1 MSCYTTVLMSVYNG
15 EKYLRDAI
23 DSILAQS
30 YRDFEFVIYDDCS
43 TDGTASI
50 IQSYS
55 DPRIIYRRNSVNQ
68 GLTRNLADG
77 LLRSKSRYIVRM
89 DADDIAYP
97 HRLQTQ
103 VMWMDEH
110 PEISIAG
117 SSVSYFCSKPGD
129 GGISTQPQDDAEIKA
144 KLFINF
150 TLMHPSIIIRREDL
164 ITHQLNYNPDYRY
177 SQDHALYL
185 DCIRYGLKFANIS
198 EPLLHM
204 RSHAESISKDK
215 HTVQQEC
222 SMRARFT
229 FLQVTGIAK
238 ECDSNEISVYNNLA
252 SGVYPDSVDT
262 VHAYERFVNKICDN
276 PYTAKYFDIDILR
289 NLLAEALCDQAYC
302 FISDKTRKKAA
313 LTARKLQLAKF
324 TAKWPLKKKLKFIIK
339 AILK

>member
-1 MSCYTTVLMSVYNG
+1 MCTVTVLMSVYNG
-15 EKYLRDAI
+15 EKYLREAI

-43 TDGTASI
+43 TDGSSSI

-129 GGISTQPQDDAEIKA
+129 GGISAQPQDDTTIKA
-144 KLFINF
+144 TLFISF

-164 ITHQLNYNPDYRY
+164 IKHQLNYNPDYRY

-204 RSHAESISKDK
+204 RSHVESISKEK
-215 HTVQQEC
+215 HAVQQEC
-222 SMRARFT
+222 SMRARFK
-229 FLQVTGIAK
+229 FLMETGIAGNCST
-238 ECDSNEISVYNNLA
+238 EEIDVYNHLA
-252 SGVYPDSVDT
+252 SGVYPDTSDKIR
-262 VHAYERFVNKICDN
+262 AYERFVNKIYN
-276 PYTAKYFDIDILR
+276 STTTAKYFDKDLLR
-289 NLLAEALCDQAYC
+289 EKMAQTLCDGAYYAVENKNLKL
-302 FISDKTRKKAA
+302 SSLA
-313 LTARKLQLAKF
+313 ARKSRLLRY
-324 TAKWPLKKKLKFIIK
+324 TSEWSLKKKVKFYLKFI
-339 AILK
+339 LP

>member
-1 MSCYTTVLMSVYNG
+1 MCTVTVLMSVYNG
-15 EKYLRDAI
+15 EKYLREAI

-43 TDGTASI
+43 TDGSSSI

-129 GGISTQPQDDAEIKA
+129 SGISAQPQDDTTIKA
-144 KLFINF
+144 TLFISF

-164 ITHQLNYNPDYRY
+164 IKHQLNYNPDYRY

-204 RSHAESISKDK
+204 RSHVESISKEK
-215 HTVQQEC
+215 HAVQQEC
-222 SMRARFT
+222 SMRARLN
-229 FLQVTGIAK
+229 FLQVTGIAQ
-238 ECDSNEISVYNNLA
+238 ECDSTEISIYNNLA
-252 SGVYPDSVDT
+252 SGVYPDSVDK
-262 VHAYERFVNKICDN
+262 VHAYERFIYKICDN
-276 PYTAKYFDIDILR
+276 PSTAKYFDINILR
-289 NLLAEALCDQAYC
+289 ILLSEALCNQAYC
-302 FISDKTRKKAA
+302 FISNKTLKKAA
-313 LTARKLQLAKF
+313 LAARKSQLVKF
-324 TAKWPLKKKLKFIIK
+324 TAKWPLKKELKFIIK